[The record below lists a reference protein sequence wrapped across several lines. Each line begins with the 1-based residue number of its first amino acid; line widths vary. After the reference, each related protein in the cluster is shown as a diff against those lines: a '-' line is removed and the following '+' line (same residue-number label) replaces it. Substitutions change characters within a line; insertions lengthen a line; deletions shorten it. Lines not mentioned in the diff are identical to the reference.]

1 MMRVLRSITEL
12 SGIAGPL
19 VIAAGVF
26 DGMHLGH
33 RAVLGAAARRAE
45 EISGTAVV
53 LTFDPHPLTV
63 LRPDQAPRL
72 LTSTPHKLRLIAG
85 EGFENVLLVTFDHDF
100 SAMEAED
107 FVRKLSAASGS
118 LAAICVGEGWKFGR
132 GRRGDGAL
140 LRAMGKDLG
149 FETIEVS
156 PVAVDGAMIS
166 STSIRRF
173 VEAGQLESAA
183 RLLGRRYSVLG
194 TVQRGEALGRQL
206 GFPTANLATHSEQFP
221 PDGVYA
227 VHVRMEAGEF
237 GGVANVGNRPTVSN
251 SVRRLLE
258 VHLLDFSGDLYGQE
272 IEAVFIERLRGEQKF
287 PDVGA
292 LRSQIAL
299 DADHARRLLS
309 DGGKFAP

>member
-1 MMRVLRSITEL
+1 MMRVLRSIKEL
-12 SGIAGPL
+12 SGLGGPL

-45 EISGTAVV
+45 EMGGMAVV
-53 LTFDPHPLTV
+53 LTFDPHPLAV

-100 SAMEAED
+100 AAMEAGD
-107 FVRKLSAASGS
+107 FVRKLCGASGA
-118 LAAICVGEGWKFGR
+118 LAAICVGEGWRFGR
-132 GRRGDGAL
+132 GRLGDGAL
-140 LRAMGKDLG
+140 LRSMGRDLG
-149 FETIEVS
+149 FEAIEVS
-156 PVAVDGAMIS
+156 PVAIDGATIS
-166 STSIRRF
+166 STNIRRF
-173 VEAGQLESAA
+173 IEEGQLESAA

-194 TVQRGEALGRQL
+194 TVRRGEALGRQL

-227 VHVRMEAGEF
+227 VRVTTEAGDF
-237 GGVANVGNRPTVSN
+237 SGVANIGNRPTVSS

-292 LRSQIAL
+292 LRTQIAL
-299 DADHARRLLS
+299 DADQARRLLAVG
-309 DGGKFAP
+309 DKIAP